1 MRGEKEIK
9 ILAVDSSSITGS
21 VALCQGESL
30 VAESLL
36 NVRST
41 HSEKLL
47 KQIDLLLR
55 EAGWKLEDLDLLTVV
70 TGPGSFTGLRI
81 GIATIKGLAQVLN
94 KPVVP
99 VSSLQTIA
107 MNLPLSPVPI
117 CAFLDA
123 RKKEVYCQLFE
134 WHSVRGPVAIG
145 EPSVLS
151 PERLLREM
159 PGEVALVGDGVL
171 LYRHLIDD
179 ILADRARIPVATAHQ
194 LRAAHVAWLALR
206 AWLTGSGQDA
216 AELLPTYIR
225 PSDAELN
232 LSKKLSYLKDRS
244 KNVAD

>member
-1 MRGEKEIK
+1 MVDAEEIK
-9 ILAVDSSSITGS
+9 ILAIDSSSSTGS

-47 KQIDLLLR
+47 QQIDLLLG
-55 EAGWKLEDLDLLTVV
+55 EASWTPADLDLLAVV

-107 MNLPLSPVPI
+107 MNLPLASVPI

-123 RKKEVYCQLFE
+123 RKQEVYSQLFE
-134 WHSVRGPVAIG
+134 WHPIAGPVALG
-145 EPSVLS
+145 EASVLP
-151 PERLLREM
+151 PERLLAGLPEK
-159 PGEVALVGDGVL
+159 VALVGDGVF
-171 LYRHLIDD
+171 LYRQLIAD
-179 ILADRARIPVATAHQ
+179 ILADRALIPVATAHQ
-194 LRAAHVAWLALR
+194 LRAVQAAWLALQMWS
-206 AWLTGSGQDA
+206 AGLACNASGI
-216 AELLPTYIR
+216 LPTYIR

-232 LSKKLSYLKDRS
+232 LLAKQSISS
-244 KNVAD
+244 WG

>member
-1 MRGEKEIK
+1 MVSLEGVK
-9 ILAVDSSSITGS
+9 ILAVDSSSLTGS
-21 VALCQGESL
+21 VALCQGERL

-47 KQIDLLLR
+47 KQIDLLL
-55 EAGWKLEDLDLLTVV
+55 EETGWKLEDLDLLTVV

-81 GIATIKGLAQVLN
+81 GIATIKGLAQILD

-99 VSSLQTIA
+99 VTSLQTVA

-123 RKKEVYCQLFE
+123 RKKEVYSQLFE
-134 WHSVRGPVAIG
+134 WSYTDGPVAIG
-145 EPSVLS
+145 EPSALPPEQLLKALS
-151 PERLLREM
+151 
-159 PGEVALVGDGVL
+159 GKVALVGDGVF

-179 ILADRARIPVATAHQ
+179 ILADRALIPIATAHQ
-194 LRAAHVAWLALR
+194 LRAAQASWLALQSWS
-206 AWLTGSGQDA
+206 AGLVQDVG
-216 AELLPTYIR
+216 EILPTYIR

-232 LSKKLSYLKDRS
+232 ISNKQSVQKSG
-244 KNVAD
+244 

>member
-1 MRGEKEIK
+1 MTAAEGIK
-9 ILAVDSSSITGS
+9 ILTVDTSSLAGS
-21 VALCQGESL
+21 VSLCQGESL

-47 KQIDLLLR
+47 QQIDLLLG
-55 EAGWKLEDLDLLTVV
+55 EAGWKLEDLDLLAVV

-99 VSSLQTIA
+99 ISSLQAVA

-123 RKKEVYCQLFE
+123 RKKEVYSQLFE
-134 WHSVRGPVAIG
+134 WHPVAGPVALG
-145 EPSVLS
+145 DPSVLP
-151 PERLLREM
+151 PERLLTEIS
-159 PGEVALVGDGVL
+159 GKVALVGDGVV
-171 LYRHLIDD
+171 LYRHLIGD
-179 ILADRARIPVATAHQ
+179 ILAERALVPIAISHQ
-194 LRAAHVAWLALR
+194 LRAAQASWLASQ
-206 AWLTGSGQDA
+206 AWKEGLARDA
-216 AELLPTYIR
+216 AEILPTYIR

-232 LSKKLSYLKDRS
+232 LSKNKAS
-244 KNVAD
+244 KIQVNS